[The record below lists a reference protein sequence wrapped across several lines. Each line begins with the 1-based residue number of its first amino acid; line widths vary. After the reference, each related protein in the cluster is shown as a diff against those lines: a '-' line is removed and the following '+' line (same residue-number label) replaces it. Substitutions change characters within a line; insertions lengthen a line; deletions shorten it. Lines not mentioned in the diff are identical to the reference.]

1 MMFRLCSLFAFL
13 LLFSACSTQKTPPGA
28 SIVSGIILETNVY
41 VSLLKWDEGLQVVL
55 VDSQTSH
62 ISHGKGS
69 SSNPVFKQTGTAKSE
84 GTIGYDWEI
93 ETADGKSAEIKI
105 AGQSFEAAKGTFFV
119 VDEDGGKVD
128 VKQYKFSVPQST
140 NSSKRLIQVITE
152 DLNIKKWIATLQKTP

>member
-1 MMFRLCSLFAFL
+1 MAKDRRR
-13 LLFSACSTQKTPPGA
+13 
-28 SIVSGIILETNVY
+28 IRY
-41 VSLLKWDEGLQVVL
+41 
-55 VDSQTSH
+55 
-62 ISHGKGS
+62 
-69 SSNPVFKQTGTAKSE
+69 SNKQE
-84 GTIGYDWEI
+84 LPNPRGTIGYDWEI